1 MIEFVTLWWLSS
13 WHCDD
18 WVRDIVMTWVSGP
31 SCSMPIHWVAHSHLL
46 CTEFVLHSLST
57 EFVLHSLST
66 NGQWAQWICDS
77 LSSCSFIEYWV
88 RAAFIE
94 YWVGGPFIEHEW
106 AMSSVNLWFTEFVAD
121 LFVFVWF
128 SWVFTSQERKKEE
141 ERMRRLGNLGQAA
154 YSYMWLVEFVIDW
167 LSSWSWCCDDLVI

>member
-1 MIEFVTLWWLSS
+1 MIEFVTSWWLESLDQAAV
-13 WHCDD
+13 CLF
-18 WVRDIVMTWVSGP
+18 IELLI
-31 SCSMPIHWVAHSHLL
+31 PIYCV
-46 CTEFVLHSLST
+46 
-57 EFVLHSLST
+57 
-66 NGQWAQWICDS
+66 
-77 LSSCSFIEYWV
+77 LSSCSIHWVLSSCCIHWVRMGNELSESVMHWVRAPFIEYWV

-106 AMSSVNLWFTEFVAD
+106 AMSSVNLWFTEFEAD